1 MKTELDKCMA
11 GEWYDCHDPI
21 FITQKGK
28 PANCWHAIMPCLTK
42 RKNKTGSLER
52 NVRQYR

>member
-28 PANCWHAIMPCLTK
+28 TRLTK
-42 RKNKTGSLER
+42 RKKQNRKS
-52 NVRQYR
+52 